1 MYTFLHIFQSSP
13 ACLFN
18 SLPGRFWPTGLM
30 FDTTGLSER
39 NIALIKFWLTAYLIS
54 PVVKAGTNTMM
65 SSAGIYQPIA
75 EDPFYSTMFGKTVGC
90 DALCAAFRKYTMCD

>member
-1 MYTFLHIFQSSP
+1 
-13 ACLFN
+13 
-18 SLPGRFWPTGLM
+18 M

-75 EDPFYSTMFGKTVGC
+75 EDKFYSTIFGKTVSC
-90 DALCAAFRKYTMCD
+90 DALCAEFRKYTMCD